1 MSLFTIAAARP
12 QFIKA
17 TTVSRIVHGGLQVNE
32 VLAHTD
38 QRYDENLANISFDQP
53 AIPAPHGS
61 LSIGPAIHG
70 GRTGRMP
77 EAIER
82 VLPEQRPDRVLAH
95 GDTNS
100 TTLGTAR
107 RPRRLLG
114 C

>member
-1 MSLFTIAAARP
+1 VSLCTIAAARP

-17 TTVSRIVHGGLQVNE
+17 TNVSRIMHGELQVKE
-32 VLAHTD
+32 VLIHTN
-38 QRYDENLANISFDQP
+38 QRYDEGLSNILFDQP
-53 AIPAPHGS
+53 AIPAPHDS
-61 LSIGPAIHG
+61 LSIGSAIHG
-70 GRTGRMP
+70 AQTGRMP

-82 VLPEQRPDRVLAH
+82 VLPEQRPDRVLVH

-100 TTLGTAR
+100 KPLGKAR